1 MIKIAEH
8 DLGGCYV
15 LTDTQ
20 NRFNRLDVS
29 YEELKAITKELKSFV
44 EDLEKRKKRAAL
56 FKPMEEL
63 MYA

>member
-1 MIKIAEH
+1 VIKIAEH

-29 YEELKAITKELKSFV
+29 YDELKEITKNLKDFV